1 LTKTKII
8 KNISLLKE
16 KLLEEKKKNKKIVF
30 TNGCF
35 DLIHKGHIV
44 LLKKAKSEGDLLVVA
59 INSDDSI
66 RKIKGK
72 NRPIFSENER
82 AEILAAF
89 EFVDFVTIFN
99 EENPYKIISELNPD
113 ILVKGGD
120 WTVETVIGRDI
131 VEANGG
137 RVVIVPQVK
146 GHSTSEII
154 GRIKKVN
161 KGCKN

>member
-1 LTKTKII
+1 MTKNKVI
-8 KNISLLKE
+8 KDISLLKE

-35 DLIHKGHIV
+35 DLIHKGHII

-66 RKIKGK
+66 RKLKGE
-72 NRPIFSENER
+72 NRPIFPEDER

-89 EFVDFVTIFN
+89 KMVDFVTIFN
-99 EENPYKIISELNPD
+99 EENPHKIISELKPD
-113 ILVKGGD
+113 VLVKGGD

-131 VEANGG
+131 VEASGG

-146 GHSTSEII
+146 GYSTSKII
-154 GRIKKVN
+154 EKVKKDT
-161 KGCKN
+161 

>member
-1 LTKTKII
+1 MNKFVR
-8 KNISLLKE
+8 NIGELKE
-16 KLLEEKKKNKKIVF
+16 KLLKEKKKGKKVVF

-35 DLIHKGHIV
+35 DLIHKGHII
-44 LLKKAKSEGDLLVVA
+44 LLQKAKDEGDLLVVA

-66 RKIKGK
+66 RRIKGK
-72 NRPIFSENER
+72 NRPIFPEGER

-89 EFVDFVTIFN
+89 QTVDFVTIFN
-99 EENPYKIISELNPD
+99 EETPHKIISELKPD

-131 VEANGG
+131 VKASGG
-137 RVVIVPQVK
+137 RVVIIPQVE
-146 GHSTSEII
+146 GYSTSEII

>member
-1 LTKTKII
+1 LNKFV
-8 KNISLLKE
+8 KNIEELKE
-16 KLLEEKKKNKKIVF
+16 KLIKEKKKGKKVVF

-35 DLIHKGHIV
+35 DLIHKGHII
-44 LLKKAKSEGDLLVVA
+44 LLEKAKSEGDLLVVA

-66 RKIKGK
+66 RRIKGE
-72 NRPIFSENER
+72 NRPIFPEDER

-89 EFVDFVTIFN
+89 QMVDFVTIFG
-99 EENPYKIISELNPD
+99 EETPYKIISELKPD
-113 ILVKGGD
+113 VLVKGGD

-131 VEANGG
+131 VKASGG
-137 RVVIVPQVK
+137 RVVIIPQVE
-146 GHSTSEII
+146 GYSTSEII

>member
-1 LTKTKII
+1 MAEHKII
-8 KNISLLKE
+8 RDLNLLKQ
-16 KLLEEKKKNKKIVF
+16 KLLKEKKKNKKIVL

-35 DLIHKGHIV
+35 DLIHKGHIT
-44 LLKKAKSEGDLLVVA
+44 LLNKAKNEGDLLVVA

-66 RKIKGK
+66 RKLKGK
-72 NRPIFSENER
+72 NRPIFPENER

-89 EFVDFVTIFN
+89 GMVDFVTVFN
-99 EENPYKIISELNPD
+99 EDNPHKIISELKPD

-131 VEANGG
+131 VESNGG

-146 GHSTSEII
+146 GYSTSQVIEK
-154 GRIKKVN
+154 IKN
-161 KGCKN
+161 R